1 MRKILLYTG
10 GSLITL
16 GGLALLGTA
25 GASDQN
31 TITFEQS
38 VIQALISFGVI
49 AVGGVAVKVAAELE
63 RIKNRKESRK

>member
-1 MRKILLYTG
+1 MRKVLVYTG
-10 GSLITL
+10 ATLITL
-16 GGLALLGTA
+16 GALAILGTA

-38 VIQALISFGVI
+38 IVQVLISSGVI